1 VLNPPVKLEPYSEVR
16 QSATQEEFMIMRVAG
31 QAQRKLAPV
40 FLLLGLVLSPN
51 PAQGESKPDF
61 KPGYNF
67 YSPQEDVELGKENS
81 AQVDKQ
87 LHLLDDPEALKYLN
101 NLGKSLVAFAPNN
114 HSEYAWQF
122 RIVNS
127 AEINA
132 FALPGGYIYINRG
145 LFEAAEDEAQL
156 AGVIAHES
164 GHVVM
169 RHGTH
174 IASQA
179 VLAQGGLAV
188 LTSILGQSGSL
199 TSQLAQL
206 GLGLGVDSLLLKN
219 SRAAETQA
227 DEVGA
232 YILYL
237 AGYDPHAMVQ
247 FCQIIARKYPQRT
260 LQFFSDHPNPEN
272 RIKDVDAEIAQ
283 LGPPRGGKTDS
294 PEFQGVKQYLSALSP
309 PPQQKGTPKA
319 DAKIQPPPLPSAN
332 LIRFDGKEFTLD
344 YPDNWQV
351 QRNEDSVVLFPPGG
365 MVSGT
370 EGETSQA
377 YGATISVYVPQ
388 AGNWG
393 LVDAT
398 QELLKS
404 IRQSNP
410 QLHVLQQTG
419 MNLHGN
425 PAVSTLLQND
435 SPIEGQRETDHL
447 VTVRQNDSV
456 LTFIFIAPVSAF
468 ESYAPTFDKI
478 LQSIDLVR

>member
-1 VLNPPVKLEPYSEVR
+1 
-16 QSATQEEFMIMRVAG
+16 MIMRVAW
-31 QAQRKLAPV
+31 QARRKLASA
-40 FLLLGLVLSPN
+40 LLSAGLALSPIL
-51 PAQGESKPDF
+51 ARGVGKPDF

-67 YSPQEDVELGKENS
+67 YSPQEDAQLGKESS

-87 LHLLDDPEALKYLN
+87 LPLLNDAEALKYLN
-101 NLGKSLVAFAPNN
+101 SLGKRLVAFAPNN
-114 HSEYAWQF
+114 HPEYAWQF

-132 FALPGGYIYINRG
+132 FALPGGYIYVNRG
-145 LFEAAEDEAQL
+145 VFEAAENEAQL

-179 VLAQGGLAV
+179 VLAQGGMAI
-188 LTSILGQSGSL
+188 LTSIFGQSGSL

-219 SRAAETQA
+219 SRTAETQA
-227 DEVGA
+227 DEVGT
-232 YILYL
+232 YILYQ

-247 FCQIIARKYPQRT
+247 FFQIIAKKYPQRT

-283 LGPPRGGKTDS
+283 LGPPRGTKTDS
-294 PEFQGVKQYLSALSP
+294 PEFEGIKQYLAALAP
-309 PPQQKGTPKA
+309 PPQQKGTPKI
-319 DAKIQPPPLPSAN
+319 DAKKQPPPLPSAN
-332 LIRFDGKEFTLD
+332 LIRYDGKIFTLD

-351 QRNEDSVVLFPPGG
+351 QRGEDSVTLFPPGG
-365 MVSGT
+365 MVTGA
-370 EGETSQA
+370 EGETAQA
-377 YGATISVYVPQ
+377 YGAAVSLYAPQ
-388 AGNWG
+388 QGNWG

-398 QELLKS
+398 QELLES
-404 IRQSNP
+404 MRQSNP
-410 QLHVLQQTG
+410 QMHVLQQTG
-419 MNLHGN
+419 MNLRGN

-435 SPIEGQRETDHL
+435 SPIEGQKETDHL
-447 VTVRQNDSV
+447 VTVRQGDSV
-456 LTFIFIAPVSAF
+456 LTFIFIAPAGAF
-468 ESYAPTFDKI
+468 ESYAPTFDKM
-478 LQSIDLVR
+478 LQSINLAH